1 MNYSNYRFTLDTQSN
16 ISQVSLPVR
25 LLDTSRRLYISLT
38 DGGSPYIIEDGCRA
52 VFYARK
58 ADGKPIMND
67 CIIEKNTQIRY
78 DLTQQTTACAG
89 VVDCEVRLY
98 GMDGKLITSPRFIM
112 VVDERVVYDEDFPLS
127 EAEQTVLD
135 NIILSETARANA
147 EELRVAAEELRVSAE
162 SERSKIHEEMN
173 ASIKDAKEISD
184 ALEQKIAEGD
194 YKGDKGDP
202 GDIGP
207 TGNSGVHIGS
217 EAPTDPEVNVW
228 VNPTAKEESHVLRV
242 KDKDGNWASIKTIQ
256 GETPYIKY
264 ATWWI
269 GGIDTGIRAEAQESA
284 MMATGSYV
292 GTGTSGANNPT
303 ILTFDFEPKFLI
315 ITHNSS
321 GVIDPFLGIFIKG
334 RPHGIVFIDGESVSG
349 FGDYYS
355 TMWGAM
361 SFSSVTFSDNSVS
374 IIHDEAGRQFNEG
387 SRTYHYVAI
396 GNGAYNDGDEVEY

>member
-58 ADGKPIMND
+58 ADGNPIMND

-98 GMDGKLITSPRFIM
+98 GTDGKLITSPRFIM

-127 EAEQTVLD
+127 DAEQTVLD

-162 SERSKIHEEMN
+162 SERSKIHDEMLD
-173 ASIKDAKEISD
+173 SIENAKEISD

-194 YKGDKGDP
+194 YKGDTGDSGP
-202 GDIGP
+202 MGP
-207 TGNSGVHIGS
+207 TGNSGVYIGS
-217 EAPTDPEVNVW
+217 EVPTDPEVNVW
-228 VNPTAKEESHVLRV
+228 VDPTGEEYDFDVVQTTGDSESFVMSQKATTECLSALDERVNKIELSTTHIDLESSIANAVESACIDKNGVAILSGIWAVSDYITICKDTRISFALYGTSNISSVAFYNKE
-242 KDKDGNWASIKTIQ
+242 KTF
-256 GETPYIKY
+256 
-264 ATWWI
+264 I
-269 GGIDTGIRAEAQESA
+269 GGVVANDSWLFKQENIAPPEDAYYMRYCALTNGNFPDQYISFVSDRI
-284 MMATGSYV
+284 GV
-292 GTGTSGANNPT
+292 LERKVEVLTSM
-303 ILTFDFEPKFLI
+303 L
-315 ITHNSS
+315 
-321 GVIDPFLGIFIKG
+321 
-334 RPHGIVFIDGESVSG
+334 
-349 FGDYYS
+349 
-355 TMWGAM
+355 
-361 SFSSVTFSDNSVS
+361 
-374 IIHDEAGRQFNEG
+374 
-387 SRTYHYVAI
+387 
-396 GNGAYNDGDEVEY
+396 

>member
-58 ADGKPIMND
+58 ADGNPIMND

-78 DLTQQTTACAG
+78 DLSQQTTACAG

-127 EAEQTVLD
+127 DAEQTALD
-135 NIILSETARANA
+135 NIILSETARVNA

-162 SERSKIHEEMN
+162 NERSKIHDEMLD
-173 ASIKDAKEISD
+173 SIENAKEISD

-194 YKGDKGDP
+194 YKGDTGDQGP
-202 GDIGP
+202 VGP

-228 VNPTAKEESHVLRV
+228 VNPTAEEESHVLRV

-269 GGIDTGIRAEAQESA
+269 GGIDTGIRAEAQESS

-292 GTGTSGANNPT
+292 GTGTYGENNPT
-303 ILTFDFEPKFLI
+303 ILTFDFEPKLLL
-315 ITHNSS
+315 ITHSS
-321 GVIDPFLGIFIKG
+321 STTINPFLGIFIKG
-334 RPHGIVFIDGESVSG
+334 RPYGIAFVGGDSVEG
-349 FGDYYS
+349 FGGYYS
-355 TMWGAM
+355 TMWGAVNL
-361 SFSSVTFSDNSVS
+361 SAVTFSDNSVS
-374 IIHDEAGRQFNEG
+374 ISHNESGRQFNDG
-387 SRTYHYVAI
+387 ALTYHYVAI
-396 GNGAYNDGDEVEY
+396 GNGVYYDGDEVEY

>member
-58 ADGKPIMND
+58 ADGNPIMND

-98 GMDGKLITSPRFIM
+98 GTDGKLITSPRFIM

-127 EAEQTVLD
+127 DAEQTVLD

-147 EELRVAAEELRVSAE
+147 EELRVAAEK
-162 SERSKIHEEMN
+162 ERQTAHEEMN
-173 ASIKDAKEISD
+173 ASIANAKVISD

-194 YKGDKGDP
+194 YKGDTGDQGP
-202 GDIGP
+202 MGP

-228 VNPTAKEESHVLRV
+228 FNPTAKESSHVLRV
-242 KDKDGNWASIKTIQ
+242 KDKDGNWASIETIQ

-284 MMATGSYV
+284 MIATGSYV
-292 GTGTSGANNPT
+292 GTGTGGADNPT
-303 ILTFDFEPKFLI
+303 ILTFDFAPKMLL

-321 GVIDPFLGIFIKG
+321 SVIDPFLGIFIKG
-334 RPHGIVFIDGESVSG
+334 RPHGIVFVDGESVSG
-349 FGDYYS
+349 YGDYYS
-355 TMWGAM
+355 TMWGAV
-361 SFSSVTFSDNSVS
+361 SLSSVTFTENSVS
-374 IIHDEAGRQFNEG
+374 ISHNEAGRQFNDG
-387 SRTYHYVAI
+387 SLTYHYVAI
-396 GNGAYNDGDEVEY
+396 GNGVYYDGDEVEY